1 MMKIYQ
7 AIQDKILSI
16 SIDVDGKELRIT
28 FSGGD
33 AASNGVYNTGNP
45 DIQEALESSGMFNK
59 YYRLVKSIPPK
70 TSPLTGPG
78 VAVNGVVSS
87 YDLKANGLLAGQTAI
102 EQKVVTEVVTQ
113 EQPVNETEAAP
124 AETTA
129 PEVPVVPEAETA
141 ATDEASEK
149 APEAGPAEDGPKVDS
164 PEPEAGS
171 EDITDETSEK
181 VEEAAANAEVTKF
194 RNVAEAQDFFMKEP
208 YKILKSKLTTSKAVM
223 EVAEQLGVAIK
234 FER

>member
-1 MMKIYQ
+1 MKIYQ

-129 PEVPVVPEAETA
+129 PEVPVVPEAETTA
-141 ATDEASEK
+141 
-149 APEAGPAEDGPKVDS
+149 
-164 PEPEAGS
+164 
-171 EDITDETSEK
+171 TDETSEK